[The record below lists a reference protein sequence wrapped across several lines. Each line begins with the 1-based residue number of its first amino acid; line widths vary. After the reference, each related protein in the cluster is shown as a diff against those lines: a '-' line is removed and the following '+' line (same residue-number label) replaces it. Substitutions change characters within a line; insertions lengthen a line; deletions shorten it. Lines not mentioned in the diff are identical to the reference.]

1 MKQLQARLALI
12 ILMLLLNVALPGS
25 ARADAAADEAYRK
38 AFEAKFPRVNPAPS
52 LAEYATVKRYND
64 MVLGENVDS
73 IIAKLSNKGG
83 GMAWGLSYRMVSL
96 NEMARHTKDPKYLAA
111 NLRLTQGALA
121 MRDDR
126 TGLKLFDGRVAP
138 AWSSD
143 GYRKGEQAVFVVH
156 TGMIVHP
163 MLDAVY
169 LGRQLPSVPAELRR
183 DLDATVPAL
192 LESLACHEDAW
203 RDGPGEGEGH
213 YIMLHEEQSSEG
225 KPQPGNRLGAMG
237 RAQYA
242 AYRVTK
248 DQKYLDRTRA
258 LARYVERR
266 LQVSDAGAYCW
277 PYWLP
282 LERVKPG
289 EPITDKPE
297 DTSHGGLTMAFP
309 AMLAEDGEV
318 FTAEH
323 MKRFG
328 KTVTQGVGRLGDG
341 VLLGDVG
348 GSPTSKPERVS
359 STAVMWLQLV
369 PYAPE
374 VRERIVPFYLNHK
387 PAATPWELAYLIRYG
402 AAN

>member
-1 MKQLQARLALI
+1 MIKPRVLFAVIVTLILSLALSS
-12 ILMLLLNVALPGS
+12 MAL
-25 ARADAAADEAYRK
+25 ADDAADQAYRK
-38 AFEAKFPRVNPAPS
+38 AFETKFPRVNPAPT
-52 LAEYATVKRYND
+52 LAEYATVKRYD
-64 MVLGENVDS
+64 EMMLGPNVDRV
-73 IIAKLSNKGG
+73 IEKLSNKGG

-96 NEMARHTKDPKYLAA
+96 NEMARHTNDPKYLEA
-111 NLRLTQGALA
+111 NVRLTRAALA

-126 TGLKLFDGRVAP
+126 TGLKLFDGRVVP

-143 GYRKGEQAVFVVH
+143 GYRKGEQALFVVH

-163 MLDAVY
+163 MLDAVFVA
-169 LGRQLPSVPAELRR
+169 RQMPGMPDQLKR
-183 DLDATVPAL
+183 DLEETVAPL
-192 LESLACHEDAW
+192 LESLACHDDAW

-213 YIMLHEEQSSEG
+213 YIMLLEEQSSEG

-237 RAQYA
+237 RALYA

-248 DQKYLDRTRA
+248 EQKYLDRTRA
-258 LARYVERR
+258 LARYIERR
-266 LQVSDAGAYCW
+266 LQVTEAGAYCW

-282 LERVKPG
+282 LEPVKPG
-289 EPITDKPE
+289 QPVTDTPE

-328 KTVTQGVGRLGDG
+328 KTVTHGVGRLGDG
-341 VLLGDVG
+341 VLFGDVG

-374 VRERIVPFYLNHK
+374 VRDRIVPFYLNYK

-402 AAN
+402 QPN

>member
-1 MKQLQARLALI
+1 MIEPRMRLVLI
-12 ILMLLLNVALPGS
+12 VLSLAS
-25 ARADAAADEAYRK
+25 ASSGIAHADAAADEAYRK
-38 AFEAKFPRVNPAPS
+38 AFEAKFPRVTPAPT
-52 LAEYATVKRYND
+52 LAEYATVQRYDD
-64 MVLGENVDS
+64 MVLGENVDNV
-73 IIAKLSNKGG
+73 IAKLTNKGG

-96 NEMARHTKDPKYLAA
+96 NEMARHTKDPKYLSA
-111 NLRLTQGALA
+111 NLRLTRGALA

-126 TGLKLFDGRVAP
+126 RGLKLFDGRVVP

-163 MLDAVY
+163 MLDAVF
-169 LGRQLPSVPAELRR
+169 LARQIPTVPADLRR

-192 LESLACHEDAW
+192 LESLACHGDAW

-237 RAQYA
+237 RALYA

-248 DQKYLDRTRA
+248 EPKYLDRTRA

-266 LQVSDAGAYCW
+266 LQITEAGAYCW

-282 LERVKPG
+282 LEPVTQG
-289 EPITDKPE
+289 QPITDMPE

-328 KTVTQGVGRLGDG
+328 KTVTQGLGRLGDG

-348 GSPTSKPERVS
+348 GSATSKPGQVS
-359 STAVMWLQLV
+359 STVAMWLQLA
-369 PYAPE
+369 PYDVQ
-374 VRERIVPFYLNHK
+374 VRERILPFYLNYR
-387 PAATPWELAYLIRYG
+387 PVATPWELAYLIRYG
-402 AAN
+402 AANN